1 MKSLYMI
8 LGELPIAALRELAP
22 WWGAEPPERD
32 DAESRQ
38 RFERSLRD
46 TVASRFVWERLDQDE
61 RRILFSIVGPA
72 ARNWQIIEGIPER
85 AGLPPEIALP
95 IVKKLIDQRLAFS
108 EIARI
113 QNGELLGQR
122 ATFYGYSTPRNP
134 QAPIEEKAIVYVPTE
149 LATGLYTTGRE
160 IFLPNADRSEKSLD
174 ELLLPYRQG
183 DLDQI
188 GRRFGLMM
196 QSYYSRNEV
205 RAAVAENL
213 SQAEAVRYALAR
225 VDSLIRAVYDW
236 LRAHDGQAPVAAM
249 RRQFRLDDI
258 ALSKLLHTLEEYAL
272 IFDTF
277 SGSQRV
283 IFIPSETLSNL
294 RKAETRPQTPIGLR
308 KTPAPRAI
316 RPSDP
321 TFLWDLVALTASAAH
336 QDIELTRSG
345 ALPKRAAQRLLPSL
359 ASDRA
364 HGHEDD
370 ALAYVEMLKQ
380 EACELGVI
388 SAPESHAQQRAKLA
402 LAPRIESWGKHDLV
416 MQARRLFKRWPTDR
430 WWIDLPGAKYREWLT
445 FYIELPLA
453 REAVG
458 RLLRECQPG
467 VWYSLASFRAT
478 LQSADP
484 YILRPSQRCAGEAG
498 FKLAE
503 ELRAHWD
510 ETDGEIIV
518 GMFRSTL
525 YELGFVALGYDC
537 DTPPSAHENINPDA
551 FMLTELGY
559 EALTSELSASQQ
571 PSPRSLIV
579 QPNFQAILLEPH
591 MPALYWLARHATLE
605 QVGRASRFVF
615 TRESIQRG
623 ITSGS
628 TIDEIVRFLET
639 HSNKAL
645 PQNVI
650 YTLRDWA
657 RQRQTDQAESPS
669 LVLEFHDE
677 QVTEQVITSPK
688 LKAYNLRR
696 IGPRFVTA
704 PSEISPHSLWRALER
719 HGFGKRLKSGLDE
732 IVAAARNRKSSST
745 TRPKGAPAPALQPQR

>member
-1 MKSLYMI
+1 MKSLYTI
-8 LGELPIAALRELAP
+8 LGDLPIAALRELAP

-46 TVASRFVWERLDQDE
+46 SVASRFVWERLSQDE
-61 RRILFSIVGPA
+61 RRVLFAIVGPS
-72 ARNWQIIEGIPER
+72 ARNWQILEGIPER
-85 AGLPPEIALP
+85 AGLSPKTAHSIATT
-95 IVKKLIDQRLAFS
+95 LIERRLVFT
-108 EIARI
+108 EIART

-122 ATFYGYSTPRNP
+122 ATFYGYSSPRNS

-160 IFLPNADRSEKSLD
+160 IFLPNADRSEKTLD

-196 QSYYSRNEV
+196 QSFYSRNEV
-205 RAAVAENL
+205 RAAMAENL
-213 SQAEAVRYALAR
+213 TQAEAIRYALTR
-225 VDSLIRAVYDW
+225 VDSLMRAVYDW
-236 LRAHDGQAPVAAM
+236 LRTQDGRAPVTAL
-249 RRQFRLDDI
+249 RRKFGLDDI

-277 SGSQRV
+277 SGNQRI
-283 IFIPSETLSNL
+283 IFIPRETLVNL
-294 RKAETRPQTPIGLR
+294 RKAETRPQVAAGLR
-308 KTPAPRAI
+308 EVPTPRAV
-316 RPSDP
+316 RPTDP
-321 TFLWDLVALTASAAH
+321 TFLWDLVALTSNAAQ

-345 ALPKRAAQRLLPSL
+345 ALPKRAAQRLLPAL
-359 ASDRA
+359 VSDRA
-364 HGHEDD
+364 RGQEDD

-380 EACELGVI
+380 EANELGIV
-388 SAPESHAQQRAKLA
+388 SAPPSLAQQRAKLS

-416 MQARRLFKRWPTDR
+416 MQARRLFKRWPADR
-430 WWIDLPGAKYREWLT
+430 WWVDLPGAGYREWLT

-467 VWYSLASFRAT
+467 VWYALESFRAT
-478 LQSADP
+478 LQSSDP
-484 YILRPSQRCAGEAG
+484 YVLRPSQRCAGEAG

-510 ETDGEIIV
+510 ETDGEIIT

-525 YELGFVALGYDC
+525 YELGFVTLGYNRDM
-537 DTPPSAHENINPDA
+537 PPAAHEDVNPDA
-551 FMLTELGY
+551 FMLTELGH

-605 QVGRASRFVF
+605 QIGRASRFIF

-623 ITSGS
+623 IEAGS

-657 RQRQTDQAESPS
+657 RQRQETQIETPH

-677 QVTEQVITSPK
+677 QVTEMVITSPK
-688 LKAYNLRR
+688 LKAFNLRR
-696 IGPRFVTA
+696 VGPRSVTA
-704 PSEISPHSLWRALER
+704 PSEISRQGLWRALER

-732 IVAAARNRKSSST
+732 IVTAAQNRRSAASPRTKVTSS
-745 TRPKGAPAPALQPQR
+745 PALKNIV

>member
-1 MKSLYMI
+1 M
-8 LGELPIAALRELAP
+8 
-22 WWGAEPPERD
+22 
-32 DAESRQ
+32 
-38 RFERSLRD
+38 
-46 TVASRFVWERLDQDE
+46 
-61 RRILFSIVGPA
+61 LFSIVGPS
-72 ARNWQIIEGIPER
+72 ARNWQINDGIAER
-85 AGLPPEIALP
+85 AGLPPKAALSG
-95 IVKKLIDQRLAFS
+95 ITKLLDHRLAFS
-108 EIARI
+108 ELART

-122 ATFYGYSTPRNP
+122 ATFYGYAAPRNP
-134 QAPIEEKAIVYVPTE
+134 QAPVEEKVIVYVPTE

-160 IFLPNADRSEKSLD
+160 LFLPNADRSEKTLD
-174 ELLLPYRQG
+174 ELLPPYRQG

-196 QSYYSRNEV
+196 QSFYSRNEV
-205 RAAVAENL
+205 RAAMAENL
-213 SQAEAVRYALAR
+213 TQSEAVRYALAR
-225 VDSLIRAVYDW
+225 VDPLIRAVYDW
-236 LRAHDGQAPVAAM
+236 LRAQDGKAPMTAV
-249 RRQFRLDDI
+249 RRQFGLDDI
-258 ALSKLLHTLEEYAL
+258 ALSRLLHTLEEYAL
-272 IFDTF
+272 IFDSF
-277 SGSQRV
+277 SGGERI
-283 IFIPSETLSNL
+283 IFIPRETLTNL
-294 RKAETRPQTPIGLR
+294 RIAAKRPHVTIGLHEVS
-308 KTPAPRAI
+308 TPRAV

-345 ALPKRAAQRLLPSL
+345 ALPKRAAQRLLPAL
-359 ASDRA
+359 VSDRA

-370 ALAYVEMLKQ
+370 AHLYVEMLKQ
-380 EACELGVI
+380 EASELGIV
-388 SAPESHAQQRAKLA
+388 SAPQSRTQQRAKLS

-416 MQARRLFKRWPTDR
+416 MQARRLFKRWPADR
-430 WWIDLPGAKYREWLT
+430 WWIDLPGAGYREWLT

-458 RLLRECQPG
+458 RLLRECKPG
-467 VWYSLASFRAT
+467 LWYSLESFRAT

-510 ETDGEIIV
+510 ETDGEIIT

-525 YELGFVALGYDC
+525 YELGFVSLGYDR
-537 DTPPSAHENINPDA
+537 DAPPAPHEDVNPDA
-551 FMLTELGY
+551 FTLTELGH

-615 TRESIQRG
+615 TRESLRRG
-623 ITSGS
+623 IEAGS
-628 TIDEIVRFLET
+628 TIDDIVLFLET

-657 RQRQTDQAESPS
+657 RQRQPEPVETPS

-677 QVTEQVITSPK
+677 QVTDLVITSPK
-688 LKAYNLRR
+688 LKAFNLRR
-696 IGPRFVTA
+696 IGPRSVMA
-704 PSEISPHSLWRALER
+704 PSEISPLNLWRALER

-732 IVAAARNRKSSST
+732 IVAAAQNLPRNRRAAASPRT
-745 TRPKGAPAPALQPQR
+745 KGAPAPALKNM